1 MELGVYTV
9 DTWGARVGTGAT
21 DPQYCTL
28 NGVAKV
34 APAGAKAYLVANEHI
49 CARLA
54 SIINLP
60 VPPGVIVEA
69 ASGEFGYVVLRFG
82 NANERPPR
90 LIPTDLTTDH
100 PGIAAGILAF
110 DCWIA
115 NGDRHEENVA
125 YSPGIWPPMAFDHS
139 HAFFGDPG
147 DPGRLADHSMLA
159 AVGMLSQHIT
169 DDPAPFQEWIERV
182 QSIRPGVID
191 EVLESLVARS
201 IIDAGEAS
209 VATSFLTARQAT
221 LPDLLKASLP
231 GVNWS

>member
-1 MELGVYTV
+1 MELGIYTV
-9 DTWGARVGTGAT
+9 DTWGARVGAGAT

-34 APAGAKAYLVANEHI
+34 SPAGAKPYLVANEHV

-69 ASGEFGYVVLRFG
+69 ASGGMGYVVLRFG

-90 LIPTDLTTDH
+90 LIPTDLTNDY
-100 PGIAAGILAF
+100 PDIAAGILAF
-110 DCWIA
+110 DCWVA
-115 NGDRHEENVA
+115 NGDRHAENLA

-147 DPGRLADHSMLA
+147 NPARLMDHTLIAQVGILAQHMTDAD
-159 AVGMLSQHIT
+159 
-169 DDPAPFQEWIERV
+169 PFQEWVERI
-182 QSIRPGVID
+182 QSVRPGVIG
-191 EVLESLVARS
+191 EVLEGLVARS
-201 IIDAGEAS
+201 IIDPGEAS
-209 VATSFLTARQAT
+209 IGTGFLTARQAI
-221 LPDLLKASLP
+221 LPDLLKMSIP

>member
-1 MELGVYTV
+1 MDLGIYTV

-34 APAGAKAYLVANEHI
+34 APAGTTPYLVANEHV

-69 ASGEFGYVVLRFG
+69 SSGDVGYVVLRFG
-82 NANERPPR
+82 NADERPPP

-100 PGIAAGILAF
+100 PDIAAGVLAF
-110 DCWIA
+110 DCWVA
-115 NGDRHEENVA
+115 NGDRHEENIA
-125 YSPGIWPPMAFDHS
+125 YSRGIWPPMAFDHS
-139 HAFFGDPG
+139 HAFFGAPG
-147 DPGRLADHSMLA
+147 DPIRLADHAFA
-159 AVGMLSQHIT
+159 APVGMLAQHMT
-169 DDPAPFQEWIERV
+169 DPSPFQEWIKRV
-182 QSIRPGVID
+182 QSIRRGVIE
-191 EVLESLVARS
+191 EVLGGLVTRS

-209 VATSFLTARQAT
+209 IATDFLTARQAT
-221 LPDLLKASLP
+221 LPDLLKTSLP
-231 GVNWS
+231 SVNWS